1 MHLRVWI
8 GVLIGVMMMT
18 VMMRLWKRGEWLSGV
33 VAKMQK
39 NQHWR
44 AAQMRLFYTTR
55 WRRLLITTPQFLNAR
70 KRVLGTYLHKAI
82 LVQPYYRTSLEVILF
97 LPMCSVRR
105 SPSFQRLATEH
116 HQHHYIHV
124 GNFASWKSAV
134 RLTNMTAWAR
144 IRSLRTRNLRSSAL
158 RGQKMLKAN
167 QRERQLHEQHATR
180 TRLRLV

>member
-1 MHLRVWI
+1 
-8 GVLIGVMMMT
+8 
-18 VMMRLWKRGEWLSGV
+18 
-33 VAKMQK
+33 
-39 NQHWR
+39 
-44 AAQMRLFYTTR
+44 MRLFYTTR

-70 KRVLGTYLHKAI
+70 KRVLGTYPHKAI

-144 IRSLRTRNLRSSAL
+144 IRSLGDEKPAIICTPRPKDVEGTPARTIASRATCDQNTTSARVTL
-158 RGQKMLKAN
+158 LGVFVCVRRCCCG
-167 QRERQLHEQHATR
+167 
-180 TRLRLV
+180 